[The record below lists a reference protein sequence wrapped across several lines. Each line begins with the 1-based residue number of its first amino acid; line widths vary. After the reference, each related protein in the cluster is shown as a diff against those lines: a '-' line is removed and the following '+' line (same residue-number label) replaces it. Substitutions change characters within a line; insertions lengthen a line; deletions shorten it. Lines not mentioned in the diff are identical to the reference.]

1 MLFPVFTSQCVSIEP
16 DEISSPPPHTQSQ
29 LTRDLRTTTGDEV
42 SESVLKD
49 SDKPSTAS
57 WSQVLL
63 SAETTVIHLFGH
75 LQ

>member
-16 DEISSPPPHTQSQ
+16 DEISTPTHTQSQ
-29 LTRDLRTTTGDEV
+29 LTRDLRTTTGNEV
-42 SESVLKD
+42 SETVLKD

-63 SAETTVIHLFGH
+63 SAETTVIHLFGL